1 MQLLAQRCIHAYVNA
16 MLNSNEMQILNNQ
29 YLVDNSGSNAYSLA
43 NIIAGSNKWNV
54 VKVATD
60 NNETLHQQLHFLQ

>member
-1 MQLLAQRCIHAYVNA
+1 
-16 MLNSNEMQILNNQ
+16 MLRSM

-43 NIIAGSNKWNV
+43 NIITGSNKWNV

-60 NNETLHQQLHFLQ
+60 NNETLHQQLHFFQ